1 MFKRPYSL
9 PRRII
14 IILAVC
20 LLAIALSSCASKQSK
35 NEETKIVNVWIDFSP
50 YESIND
56 GRVHTILQEPFAW
69 QDKEKTV
76 PAPRIKYKVQE
87 DVYVYADEWQDGKY
101 YYEFECAAS
110 LKELYI
116 QAPTVEITQPMNE
129 FSVPAIEGETVTRDG
144 LPWFTIDEVRATAGE
159 LVISFFIED
168 SHPTVLPFVDGIVAE
183 GSVSTSE
190 KTEKGYSYQIR
201 VPYIDGKE
209 IVADDVFLCVAQ
221 IETIIAIDASYT
233 SDSDVELIPIR
244 D

>member
-1 MFKRPYSL
+1 MTLKSIV
-9 PRRII
+9 RR
-14 IILAVC
+14 LSC
-20 LLAIALSSCASKQSK
+20 LLVIGGLLVFIVACSGKTSEMEESKV
-35 NEETKIVNVWIDFSP
+35 IGVWIDFSS
-50 YESIND
+50 YGGQVHSI
-56 GRVHTILQEPFAW
+56 IQEPFAW
-69 QDKEKTV
+69 QNESMTKA
-76 PAPRIKYKVQE
+76 APRVRYEVEKGIYT
-87 DVYVYADEWQDGKY
+87 YADEWQNGKY
-101 YYEFECAAS
+101 YYEYECAAS

-116 QAPTVEITQPMNE
+116 QPPTVEIALPENE
-129 FSVPAIEGETVTRDG
+129 LSVPAIEGETVTRDG
-144 LPWFTIDEVRATAGE
+144 SPWFTIDEVHATAGE